1 MPLTETIHRTDALI
15 SEREENPSGG
25 ESPNLTD
32 RAEGTPLEGGWSVR
46 GRVPTQTAHHKREA
60 VSAPE
65 DHPRKRSRPL
75 TQSPHHTPSGELLK
89 SHPPHL
95 SSHPH
100 VTTANEESGS
110 YSSLTAEVTPQSV
123 LTLLCPWT
131 KEIPTHL
138 RQRLHWSPTPLP
150 EGEIHD
156 PTALILYAGD
166 DDPTSLHQAMLQ
178 ESQHWPVQILEIDNK
193 RPGKAIEHDMLREE
207 QYGRLC
213 RAAMQGKLRALLG
226 GPNCRTWSI
235 LRWFPKPGAPQPFRG
250 RHPDLT
256 WAPRNTTG
264 GATGH

>member
-1 MPLTETIHRTDALI
+1 M
-15 SEREENPSGG
+15 
-25 ESPNLTD
+25 
-32 RAEGTPLEGGWSVR
+32 
-46 GRVPTQTAHHKREA
+46 
-60 VSAPE
+60 
-65 DHPRKRSRPL
+65 
-75 TQSPHHTPSGELLK
+75 
-89 SHPPHL
+89 
-95 SSHPH
+95 
-100 VTTANEESGS
+100 TTANEESGS

-207 QYGRLC
+207 PYGRLC

-226 GPNCRTWSI
+226 GPNCRTW
-235 LRWFPKPGAPQPFRG
+235 WFPKPGAPQPVRG

-256 WAPRNTTG
+256 WGLPGIRLRLTYMIFPQVDWGFVFVDDFCWILRQGTATAWATTLL
-264 GATGH
+264 ATYVALGVPLSWKRLCSPEPILGWDLWSTPNPL

>member
-1 MPLTETIHRTDALI
+1 MAGSPPI
-15 SEREENPSGG
+15 SQIG
-25 ESPNLTD
+25 
-32 RAEGTPLEGGWSVR
+32 AEGTPLEGGWSVR
-46 GRVPTQTAHHKREA
+46 GRHKREA
-60 VSAPE
+60 VSAPHQ
-65 DHPRKRSRPL
+65 DHPWKRSRPL
-75 TQSPHHTPSGELLK
+75 TQSPHHPPPGELLK

-95 SSHPH
+95 SSHTH

-131 KEIPTHL
+131 KEIPTRL
-138 RQRLHWSPTPLP
+138 RQRLHWNPTPLP

-207 QYGRLC
+207 PYTADFVEQPC
-213 RAAMQGKLRALLG
+213 RASSGPYWAAPTAAHGPSFDGSPSQAPLNQSEG
-226 GPNCRTWSI
+226 GTRT
-235 LRWFPKPGAPQPFRG
+235 
-250 RHPDLT
+250 
-256 WAPRNTTG
+256 
-264 GATGH
+264 